1 MVLRCLFSSVT
12 ARPSKTSFFA
22 FLRSSSPPRFCDL
35 MLGDGS
41 ATQDL
46 VGDNKTS
53 GVVGMPFHLNNVDM
67 TVISNFLYGTSQVVL
82 EELNGGAA
90 KQYFISHPDF
100 QQVYE
105 NSAQAIRSGTPPHRR
120 TRNTTRHAHVHSA
133 KHCGLGN
140 PVGRLKR
147 ELRWLD
153 LTSRCS
159 TTRRSTTSCGW
170 PPARRVTSTPKET
183 PRCES

>member
-1 MVLRCLFSSVT
+1 
-12 ARPSKTSFFA
+12 
-22 FLRSSSPPRFCDL
+22 
-35 MLGDGS
+35 
-41 ATQDL
+41 

-53 GVVGMPFHLNNVDM
+53 GVVGMPFHVNNVDM
-67 TVISNFLYGTSQVVL
+67 TVISNFLYGTSQAVL

-105 NSAQAIRSGTPPHRR
+105 NSAQAIRFGAPLHLRMRTTAHAR
-120 TRNTTRHAHVHSA
+120 TRTTAHAHSA
-133 KHCGLGN
+133 HCCLGN

-147 ELRWLD
+147 ALRRPG

-159 TTRRSTTSCGW
+159 TTRRSTTFCGW
-170 PPARRVTSTPKET
+170 PPARRATSTPKEA